1 MCGRY
6 TIFTDA
12 DERELFEII
21 SAANRK
27 YGDGSF
33 KTGEVF
39 PGDKAPVLTMPS
51 FREPSV
57 FSWGFPSRSGSRL
70 IINAR
75 GETAAEKVTFRD
87 AVFARRCIIPSTG
100 FYEWDAAKKKYRFT
114 LPGSEALYMA
124 GLYNVFG
131 DVVRYVILTAAA
143 NESMAETH
151 DRMPVVLRR
160 DMLRPW
166 LTDTGDALEI
176 LHTVPPELARAQA

>member
-21 SAANRK
+21 AAANLK
-27 YGDGSF
+27 YGNF

-39 PGDKAPVLTMPS
+39 PSDRAPVLTAPS
-51 FREPSV
+51 FREPQV
-57 FSWGFPSRSGSRL
+57 FTWGFPARDNKL

-75 GETAAEKVTFRD
+75 SETAADKITFRD
-87 AVFARRCIIPSTG
+87 AVFSRRCIVPSTG
-100 FYEWDAAKKKYRFT
+100 FYEWDSAKKKFHFT
-114 LPGSEALYMA
+114 LPGAQALYMA
-124 GLYNVFG
+124 GLYTVYG
-131 DVVRYVILTAAA
+131 DVARYVILTAEA

-151 DRMPVVLRR
+151 NRMPVVLRR

-166 LTDTGDALEI
+166 LTNTDDALEI
-176 LHTVPPELARAQA
+176 LHTAPPELQRAQA